1 MSWLLLAA
9 VPPLLYAVVNHFDKY
24 LVQRY
29 FKGASV
35 GAVLIFSALIGIFV
49 AVPIAIFVPE
59 VFDLPGR
66 HAALIVAN
74 GFLYLLASLPYFYAL
89 SKDEASVVVPV
100 FQLVPF
106 FILLFA
112 FLFLGET
119 ISLHGLL
126 GGAVVVLGAVLISL
140 ELSHKK
146 AKFKQSVFWLM
157 VLSSALFALNFVL
170 FKNLNIDSTF
180 WITNFWEYVGFVLF
194 AVFALVFIGPY
205 RRQFFSVLKQNR
217 KTVLALNGVN
227 EVIAVAAK
235 ASFNFVSLLAP
246 VALVSFVG
254 GLQPLFVF
262 LIGTALTLFLPKIS
276 KENIDA
282 RHLIQKIGAIL
293 VILVGVWML
302 SSA

>member
-1 MSWLLLAA
+1 MNWLLLA
-9 VPPLLYAVVNHFDKY
+9 VIPPLLYAVVNHFDKY

-49 AVPIAIFVPE
+49 AIPIGIFVPE
-59 VFDLPGR
+59 VFDLPAR
-66 HAALIVAN
+66 HSALIVAN

-112 FLFLGET
+112 FIFLGET
-119 ISLHGLL
+119 ISLNGLL

-157 VLSSALFALNFVL
+157 VLSSSLFALNFVL

-194 AVFALVFIGPY
+194 AAFALVCIPPY
-205 RRQFFSVLKQNR
+205 RRQFFSVFKQNK
-217 KTVLALNGVN
+217 KTVLALNGIN
-227 EVIAVAAK
+227 EIIAVAAK
-235 ASFNFVSLLAP
+235 ASFNFASLLAP

-262 LIGTALTLFLPKIS
+262 LIGIALTLFFPKIS

-282 RHLIQKIGAIL
+282 RHLIQKIVAIL